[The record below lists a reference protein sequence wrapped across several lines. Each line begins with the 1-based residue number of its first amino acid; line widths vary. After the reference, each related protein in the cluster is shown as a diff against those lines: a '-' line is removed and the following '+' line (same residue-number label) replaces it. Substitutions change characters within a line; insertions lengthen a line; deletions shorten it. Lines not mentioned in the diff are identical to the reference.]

1 MLLEKKHWLKMGKE
15 MHSNNKYLC
24 GWETVGIAWVRFQL
38 VDSISGLKSGRG
50 VSHHLNWQAIN
61 RHACQMFL
69 P

>member
-38 VDSISGLKSGRG
+38 VDSISGLKSKRG
-50 VSHHLNWQAIN
+50 VSHHLN
-61 RHACQMFL
+61 